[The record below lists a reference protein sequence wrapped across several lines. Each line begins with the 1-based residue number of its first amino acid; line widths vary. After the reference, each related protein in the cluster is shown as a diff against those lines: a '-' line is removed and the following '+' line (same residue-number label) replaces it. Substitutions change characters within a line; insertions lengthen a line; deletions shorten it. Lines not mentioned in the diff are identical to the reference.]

1 MGVPE
6 RLRDLDTR
14 RRWARLGAPAWF
26 LAGVVMVALCN
37 AALVVLALAGWV
49 RLHSWWSGT
58 VWEDSDVWHWLP
70 GGVLAMTA
78 LAFLISFAYL
88 ALHGISA
95 APKRVIRATQAR
107 PSRPDEFP
115 QVHNVATELAI
126 GLGVTPPALY
136 VTADQAPNALSAHG
150 FRKRVIV
157 HTAGLAALPRAEI
170 EAMLAHEMGHLHA
183 ADARWVTAASVSL
196 GHAKQYTKIL
206 MLLAGLLFG
215 VFVLGWQA
223 GDVLLVSWLLAA
235 ILLAVVGG
243 IADMALG
250 AAKHRVRKD
259 ADDVAD
265 VVGVRLARHPEALGQ
280 LLQRLEHETSVV
292 EHSTWRT
299 AMLWFEEMPE
309 PGEEGGAD
317 ARILELRRRA
327 SAAYATANVLP
338 PPAAPGTPSTSPG
351 NAHPA

>member
-37 AALVVLALAGWV
+37 AALVVLALAAWV

-70 GGVLAMTA
+70 GGVLAVTA

-95 APKRVIRATQAR
+95 APNRVIRATKAR
-107 PSRPDEFP
+107 VSRPDEFP
-115 QVHNVATELAI
+115 TVHNVAEELSI

-136 VTADQAPNALSAHG
+136 VTADLAPNALSAHG
-150 FRKRVIV
+150 FRRRIIV
-157 HTAGLAALPRAEI
+157 HTTGVVRLERAEL

-196 GHAKQYTKIL
+196 GHAKQYAKIL
-206 MLLAGLLFG
+206 TVLAGLVFG
-215 VFVLGWQA
+215 VFVLGWQV
-223 GDVLLVSWLLAA
+223 GDFFLVSWLIAA
-235 ILLAVVGG
+235 ILLAVVGV
-243 IADMALG
+243 IANTALS

-265 VVGVRLARHPEALGQ
+265 VVAVRLARHPEALGQ
-280 LLQRLEHETSVV
+280 LLTRLEHEPTVV
-292 EHSTWRT
+292 EHTSWRT

-309 PGEEGGAD
+309 SIEGDSGGND
-317 ARILELRRRA
+317 RLEELRRRSA
-327 SAAYATANVLP
+327 AAYATANVLP
-338 PPAAPGTPSTSPG
+338 PPAIPS
-351 NAHPA
+351 

>member
-70 GGVLAMTA
+70 GGVLAVTA
-78 LAFLISFAYL
+78 LAFAISFAYL

-95 APKRVIRATQAR
+95 APKRVIQATQAR
-107 PSRPDEFP
+107 SSRPDEFP
-115 QVHNVATELAI
+115 QVHNVATELAL

-157 HTAGLAALPRAEI
+157 HTAGLARLPRAEI

-196 GHAKQYTKIL
+196 GHAKQYAKVL
-206 MLLAGLLFG
+206 VGLAGLVFG
-215 VFVLGWQA
+215 VFALGLQW
-223 GDVLLVSWLLAA
+223 GDAFLLSWLIAA
-235 ILLAVVGG
+235 ILLAIVGTT
-243 IADMALG
+243 ASLALS
-250 AAKHRVRKD
+250 AAKHRVRND

-265 VVGVRLARHPEALGQ
+265 VVAVRLAGHPEALGQ
-280 LLQRLEHETSVV
+280 LLQRLEHEPSVV
-292 EHSTWRT
+292 QHTTWRT

-309 PGEEGGAD
+309 PGDEGGAVD
-317 ARILELRRRA
+317 RIQELRRRA

-338 PPAAPGTPSTSPG
+338 PPTLLA
-351 NAHPA
+351 